1 MGIWEEFASVS
12 PQKVGFEFW
21 ESDDLFNKFI
31 GCNWH
36 IYISYKSEN
45 SQIMQIRPNHLL
57 QASSGY
63 IALL

>member
-21 ESDDLFNKFI
+21 ESNDLFNKII
-31 GCNWH
+31 GCNGH
-36 IYISYKSEN
+36 IYHSCKSEN

-57 QASSGY
+57 QASSDY